1 MEGYNNLVFRL
12 DAFIRKYYTNKL
24 IRGVMVSIAALLALY
39 LVMSV
44 GEYNFYFST
53 TVRYVID
60 GVFLVIAGFALIA
73 WIILPALQILKLGK
87 VISREKA
94 ASIIGTHFPDVQDK
108 LLNVLNLKQ
117 QTNDQHSNAL
127 LLASIDQKTKELQPI
142 PFQRAVDLTKNKKY
156 LKYLLPP
163 IAILLMLLMV
173 WPTLLTEATSRLIQP
188 SKKFVP
194 KAPFVFQV
202 SNKNLTVA
210 QYEDFEVVATTKG
223 NTIPDKMYL
232 IANGHQYD
240 MVKQGANTFKYKFTK
255 VPRNQEFNL
264 SAAGFS
270 SEVYKL
276 KVLMRP
282 AISNFKVYVD
292 YPDYT
297 GNKDEVLDN
306 MGDIVAPAG
315 TNVKW
320 VFSTTNTD
328 KVLFQ
333 FGEQHS
339 TVSIPKNGEVF
350 SYGTRFM
357 HDTSYSILVRNNQ
370 VSNGDSLHYNANIIP
385 DQFPAINVTQYNDST
400 TGDYVLFVG
409 EASDDYGVNKLNLN
423 YTISRVDDNN
433 KQVAA
438 PRKGS
443 IPLAITGKTFTQFN
457 HMFDIAQLALLPGT
471 KLNYYFEVWDNDG
484 VNGSKSARSQEFT
497 YEKPTIKQ
505 MDSIFEETQQE
516 ISKDLSA
523 GSKQSEQLQ
532 KKSKELQ
539 EKILEKE
546 NLNWEDKK
554 QVQDLLQEQKQ
565 MMQNIEEIKEKFQ
578 KNNQNET
585 KEFSEEL
592 QQRQDD
598 IEKIMDEML
607 TEEMKQKLDK
617 LQDLM
622 DKLSK
627 EQMFQELQKLEE
639 NQELQ
644 KKDFERL
651 QSLMNDLER
660 DLKMEDLANQM
671 RYMAKLQDKLQKE
684 NDGNL
689 KNADELKKEQDDLN
703 KKFDESKKDFEEIE
717 KLNDK
722 SERPTDMDDLKQNEK
737 EADDNMKKSSDDLK
751 KDNKKSA
758 SPKQKKAKEKL
769 EELSKQLKEAAE
781 GADADELEI
790 DIKATRQLLTNLV
803 RLSFAQEKLIE
814 EVRTTPANNPQYVGN
829 VQVQQ
834 KLRDD
839 SKMIADSLFQLSKRI
854 ASLSSLVNKEVEGV
868 NRNMSKAIERLEQRY
883 IGEATANQQYVMTG
897 ANNLALMLNELLQQL
912 MDKQANES
920 EQPSSG
926 SCSKPGGKKKKKGSK
941 PGSGQSGEQLG
952 DMISQQQKLGG
963 ALQQLLA
970 KKSGKQGKQP
980 GDSGKDGKE
989 GKEGE
994 GGDKPGQGKDGKGQ
1008 GQEGKEGK
1016 GEGGKDGKEGKGEGG
1031 KDGKGEGGKEGKGG
1045 QNGSGGGGSGSGG
1058 EGDQQMEEA
1067 KELAKMAAQQA
1078 ALRKQLNDLTQ
1089 QLTKEGKSV
1098 SGKLKEIQQDMDRN
1112 ETDLVNRRITQ
1123 ELVRRQ
1129 STIVTRMLEAKDAMR
1144 MQDQGEER
1152 QSNAGKEPNKEV
1164 PASLQK
1170 ILKDKQSAIDYYKT
1184 VPPDLKPYYKQL
1196 VEQYFGTINLK

>member
-1 MEGYNNLVFRL
+1 MEGYGNLVARL

-24 IRGVMVSIAALLALY
+24 IRGLMVSVAAVLALF
-39 LVMSV
+39 LIMSV
-44 GEYNFYFST
+44 GEYNFYFSS

-60 GVFLVIAGFALIA
+60 AIFISIALFALVA
-73 WIILPALQILKLGK
+73 WIIIPAMQILKLGK

-117 QTNDQHSNAL
+117 QANEQHSNSL

-163 IAILLMLLMV
+163 VLILLVLTMV
-173 WPTLLTEATSRLIQP
+173 WPSLLSEATTRLIQP

-194 KAPFVFQV
+194 KAPFTFVV
-202 SNKNLTVA
+202 SNKNLSVA

-223 NTIPDKMYL
+223 NTVPDKMFL
-232 IANGHQYD
+232 VANGHQYD
-240 MVKQGANTFKYKFTK
+240 MVKQGSNTFKYKFTK

-270 SEVYKL
+270 SDVYKL

-306 MGDIVAPAG
+306 MGDLVAPAG

-320 VFSTTNTD
+320 VFNTTNTD

-333 FGEQHS
+333 FGES
-339 TVSIPKNGEVF
+339 RNGISIAKSGDVF
-350 SYGTRFM
+350 NYSTRFM
-357 HDTSYSILVRNNQ
+357 HDTTYSILVRNNQ
-370 VSNGDSLHYNANIIP
+370 VNSGDSLHYNANIIP
-385 DQFPAINVTQYNDST
+385 DQFPAINVTQYNDSS

-471 KLNYYFEVWDNDG
+471 RLNYYFEVWDNDG
-484 VNGSKSARSQEFT
+484 VNGSKSARSQEFS
-497 YEKPTIKQ
+497 YEKPTAKQ

-539 EKILEKE
+539 EKMLEKE

-554 QVQDLLQEQKQ
+554 QVQDLLQQQQQ

-607 TEEMKQKLDK
+607 TDEMKQKLDK
-617 LQDLM
+617 LQELM

-671 RYMAKLQDKLQKE
+671 RDMAKLQEKLQKE

-689 KNADELKKEQDDLN
+689 KNTDELKKEQDALN
-703 KKFDESKKDFEEIE
+703 KKFEDSKKDFDEID

-722 SERPTDMDDLKQNEK
+722 SERPTDMDELKQNEK
-737 EADDNMKKSSDDLK
+737 EAGDNMEKSSDELK
-751 KDNKKSA
+751 KENKKAA
-758 SPKQKKAKEKL
+758 SPKQKKAQEKL

-920 EQPSSG
+920 EQQSSG
-926 SCSKPGGKKKKKGSK
+926 SCNKPGKKKKKGSK
-941 PGSGQSGEQLG
+941 PGGGMSGEQLG
-952 DMISQQQKLGG
+952 DMITQQQKLGG

-970 KKSGKQGKQP
+970 KKSGKQGGKQP
-980 GDSGKDGKE
+980 GPQGSDGKE
-989 GKEGE
+989 
-994 GGDKPGQGKDGKGQ
+994 GQGKDGKG
-1008 GQEGKEGK
+1008 E
-1016 GEGGKDGKEGKGEGG
+1016 GKDGKEGKGEGG
-1031 KDGKGEGGKEGKGG
+1031 KDGKDGKGESGKDGKGEGGKEGKSG

-1152 QSNAGKEPNKEV
+1152 QSNAGKDATKEV